1 MLPLV
6 LERAPDEATKA
17 AFTELTHDTL
27 GSRQPAIGNWEVLS
41 KLFAPSFGMV
51 GTITGMVALFRD
63 MDTSIEHLAGPARD
77 QPAMRGGCCPMP
89 TSSRTC
95 SSSSRCCSQP
105 PRSPVQDAAD
115 HRGHQRDRQPESLSS
130 IQQINARIEAE
141 GLTELVSTDLTDEG
155 LKAELRPRVRLRQR
169 PSARAGI
176 VLNGMLETL
185 APFSGRYDFAV
196 EGHTDSTPV
205 LAGGTYASNWE
216 LSTARANA
224 VRSLLA
230 GSGVEEGRVRVE
242 GYADTVPLLEA
253 ELEGL
258 TEEERLARHRR
269 VIVRI
274 Y

>member
-1 MLPLV
+1 MKRRSYTSDEGWLLSYADLITNLLVFFAMLL
-6 LERAPDEATKA
+6 A
-17 AFTELTHDTL
+17 AAEISRSKMQQITE
-27 GSRQPAIGNWEVLS
+27 GISG
-41 KLFAPSFGMV
+41 
-51 GTITGMVALFRD
+51 
-63 MDTSIEHLAGPARD
+63 IE
-77 QPAMRGGCCPMP
+77 
-89 TSSRTC
+89 
-95 SSSSRCCSQP
+95 
-105 PRSPVQDAAD
+105 
-115 HRGHQRDRQPESLSS
+115 QPESLSS
-130 IQQINARIEAE
+130 IQEQINARIEAE

-155 LKAELRPRVRLRQR
+155 LKLSLNSGLVFDSG
-169 PSARAGI
+169 SAHIRTEQEP
-176 VLNGMLETL
+176 VLNGMLQTL